1 MEIEEK
7 VSILRMKLEKF
18 RKDYPEYSRSKE
30 IKKDETKTEQQ
41 RIFDFKKAEELMKN
55 AKEQK
60 AKLIKLS

>member
-18 RKDYPEYSRSKE
+18 RKDNPEYSRSKE